1 MANKESSQKNFFY
14 RLTFG
19 DIIAYDGKQPEEL
32 ILDQGSQLELSDS
45 TNSYNLLL
53 HGIKVSRKIYQPT
66 EIEAEM
72 DFMQA
77 NTSNTYQQ
85 ATQAPQFDDVSR
97 LLLQRKVTLDV
108 VIDGVASN
116 VVKNCYVY
124 ELTPQLQSDTNGT
137 KMYVKLSI
145 FSMDKLMTI
154 NKYSKAY
161 VARKLG
167 SEILQPES
175 LNFGILSDGTPLVE
189 SDVNNQKH
197 LMYTEGGKSHE
208 FIQPYLV
215 QYNESFY
222 DFLVRTSNR
231 CGEFLYF
238 EDGKLVLGL
247 PDSSL
252 SEAIDNF
259 ATVTTQKRSVDPLK
273 ISGYARDSVKD
284 GIGAVKGTYDAAQ
297 GGNGIT
303 YPELNISAIAK
314 EQTGFPKDAFP
325 AHTSINTELAQDDYI
340 FPLYKGMFTNRAR
353 ELNYD
358 GDAGKKALGRMMLF
372 GKTMLGNELDAVGG
386 AVATAFIEGLIN
398 EGIPTMLADLRVSMY
413 NPAQNQRYI
422 EILQGKNDQ
431 YNDQKA
437 VQFGTLNSAGWT
449 SLNYYKDILLHE
461 EAQQRKIICINMGTN
476 FINVKLG
483 QKIKIK
489 GLSDT
494 YVVIQ
499 IELNSEEAW
508 NRDYDRYG
516 TMADDKYSGMRSLKI
531 YAIPG
536 YDDGKKFIPPVHPV
550 PVIRKVGPQAAFV
563 TDNEDPKFQ
572 GRVRIAFPWQ
582 SLKGPER
589 QKLQEVEGK
598 IRALEIRVLT
608 LKEEL
613 EELLKKAT
621 KAKQYIDELKKYVN
635 ATKEERKELLQPRY
649 KEIEGLEKDIQELR
663 DSEKL
668 KEAEKLK
675 DSKKN
680 KDSEKPKDSTTST
693 DIEKKELK
701 IKKIRAEIADF
712 EAAAKEHDEKKGSAG
727 YKVLEADNT
736 VISKY
741 KKIYEKEHKALLKAN
756 ADEEKAADEKS
767 KKEDESKKLQE
778 WIEKEVN
785 AMATP
790 WVRVVTPMA
799 TPGGGTFFR
808 PRVGDEVLVNFEND
822 NVERPYVVGS
832 VFSKNTTTPDEKMYR
847 QRGTELQGKDV
858 SMMMVSP
865 NGHHITFTDPI
876 GGTNFL
882 SNLVS
887 PGLGLWGT
895 IVGGPFT
902 NQLPG
907 AKDLA
912 GGIHIGDR
920 YGLYEIDMKSHKRSI
935 DIRSPFGTVE
945 IDAFS
950 GITISAPNGNVTI
963 RGKNINLEAGN
974 KVNITSGTNIEDP
987 GFGDPEGG
995 AYYAGKL
1002 FTDLF
1007 AEIIPGELT
1016 KYMFASIVDLSY
1028 IRHVVE
1034 VFVRPVDGTLKLK
1047 SKRYL
1052 MLEAGKGN
1060 ATIRRDRY
1068 AAAVAEKKET
1078 SEEFFQAMLAC
1089 VKYICEKV
1097 DQYYGEY
1104 ETSWADG
1111 YKKRQKYEDIG
1122 EANLKDV
1129 KNPNLAKLASEQD
1142 EWNDNVI
1149 TEEHYK
1155 DCFESLALVYDGED
1169 YVDNFSSKFSAMKT
1183 HGDAYGESAFKV
1195 YKQIRDFTKMLD
1207 EGRPDLGDFDWIAE
1221 CCPEALKKV
1230 DEKCKFTDDWMN
1242 AFANGKE
1249 DELFK
1254 VSEPDP
1260 KTDQFAMANKKL
1272 FKRKLLLAFVS
1283 KVGENPENAKDK
1295 YFSCGLR
1302 IDEIL
1307 AKEWIRQEFY
1317 WNRTVFFLDRDKRL
1331 NRDNYGRKLWDNTFG
1346 MIGKKFMKNF
1356 TPFDR
1361 SIWNDKADGQI
1372 LFSEEESK
1380 TLNFQGEG
1388 LHEESSS
1395 NIGTL
1400 DHLKKELMA
1409 IK

>member
-1 MANKESSQKNFFY
+1 MATESDQKKFFY

-32 ILDQGSQLELSDS
+32 ILNQGSQLELSDS

-53 HGIKVSRKIYQPT
+53 RGIKVNRKIYQPT
-66 EIEAEM
+66 QIEAEM

-77 NTSNTYQQ
+77 NTSDTYQQ
-85 ATQAPQFDDVSR
+85 ATQAPQFDDVSS

-175 LNFGILSDGTPLVE
+175 LYFGILSDGTPLVE
-189 SDVNNQKH
+189 TDV
-197 LMYTEGGKSHE
+197 KSQQYLKYSVSGTDLE
-208 FIQPYLV
+208 FIHPYLV

-231 CGEFLYF
+231 CGEYLYF
-238 EDGKLVLGL
+238 ENGKLVLGL
-247 PDSSL
+247 PDSDPL
-252 SEAIDNF
+252 VNIETF
-259 ATVTTQKRSVDPLK
+259 VTVTAQERSVDPLR
-273 ISGYARDSVKD
+273 IRGYARDSVKEGK
-284 GIGAVKGTYDAAQ
+284 GIVEGSSDAAASN
-297 GGNGIT
+297 NGQK
-303 YPELNISAIAK
+303 YLKLNFSAIAK
-314 EQTGFPKDAFP
+314 EKTGFPTDAFP
-325 AHTSINTELAQDDYI
+325 AATSSNLEQAQDEYI
-340 FPLYKGMFTNRAR
+340 FPLYAGKFTDRKR
-353 ELNYD
+353 ELHYD
-358 GDAGKKALGRMMLF
+358 GNTDQIAMSRIMPFVKNLLN
-372 GKTMLGNELDAVGG
+372 NELDGAGGMAVLL
-386 AVATAFIEGLIN
+386 AVEGLIG
-398 EGIPTMLADLRVSMY
+398 EAIPTMLADLRVVTY
-413 NPAQNQRYI
+413 NLSQGARYI
-422 EILQGKNDQ
+422 DIVKENSEQ
-431 YNDQKA
+431 YNEEKA
-437 VQFGTLNSAGWT
+437 VQFGTLNSDGWT
-449 SLNYYKDILLHE
+449 TLKYYQDILLHE
-461 EAQQRKIICINMGTN
+461 EEQQRKIVCVNMGTN

-489 GLSDT
+489 GLNDT
-494 YVVIQ
+494 YVIIQ
-499 IELNSEEAW
+499 IEQISEEAW
-508 NRDYDRYG
+508 NRDYDKYG
-516 TMADDKYSGMRSLKI
+516 TVADDKYSGMRSLKI

-536 YDDGKKFIPPVHPV
+536 YDDGKKFIPPVQPV

-572 GRVRIAFPWQ
+572 GRVRVAFPWQ

-598 IRALEIRVLT
+598 IRTLEIRILT

-621 KAKQYIDELKKYVN
+621 KAKQYIEELKKYVS

-649 KEIEGLEKDIQELR
+649 KEIEELEKDIQ
-663 DSEKL
+663 
-668 KEAEKLK
+668 
-675 DSKKN
+675 
-680 KDSEKPKDSTTST
+680 
-693 DIEKKELK
+693 ELK

-727 YKVLEADNT
+727 YKVLEEDNT

-756 ADEEKAADEKS
+756 ADKEKAADEKS

-832 VFSKNTTTPDEKMYR
+832 VFSKNILTPDEKMYR
-847 QRGTELQGKDV
+847 QRGVELQGKDV
-858 SMMMVSP
+858 SMSMVSP
-865 NGHHITFTDPI
+865 NGHHITFTDPE

-882 SNLVS
+882 ANLIS
-887 PGLGLWGT
+887 PGLGLWGS
-895 IVGGPFT
+895 IVGAPF
-902 NQLPG
+902 NNLLPG
-907 AKDLA
+907 AKDLS

-920 YGLYEIDMKSHKRSI
+920 YGIYEIDMKSHKRSI
-935 DIRSPFGTVE
+935 EINSPFGTVE
-945 IDAFS
+945 INAFS

-963 RGKNINLEAGN
+963 KGKNINLEAGN
-974 KVNITSGTNIEDP
+974 KVNIISGKNIEDP
-987 GFGDPEGG
+987 GLGDPEGG
-995 AYYAGKL
+995 AYQAGKF
-1002 FTDLF
+1002 FTDVF
-1007 AEIIPGELT
+1007 AEALPEELN
-1016 KYMFASIVDLSY
+1016 KYMFASILDLSY
-1028 IRHVVE
+1028 IRHVIE

-1068 AAAVAEKKET
+1068 AAKVEDKKKSQED
-1078 SEEFFQAMLAC
+1078 FFQAMLAC

-1097 DQYYGEY
+1097 DEYYGEY

-1111 YKKRQKYEDIG
+1111 HKKRQKYEDVG

-1142 EWNDNVI
+1142 EWNDYVI

-1155 DCFESLALVYDGED
+1155 DCFENLSLIFDGED
-1169 YVDNFSSKFSAMKT
+1169 YVDDFSSKFSAMKT

-1195 YKQIRDFTKMLD
+1195 YKQIRNFTKMLD
-1207 EGRPDLGDFDWIAE
+1207 EDRPDLGDFDWVAE

-1230 DEKCKFTDDWMN
+1230 DEKCKLTDDWMN

-1260 KTDQFAMANKKL
+1260 ETDQFAMANKKL

-1295 YFSCGLR
+1295 YFRCGLR

-1307 AKEWIRQEFY
+1307 AKKWILEEFY
-1317 WNRTVFFLDRDKRL
+1317 WNRTVFNLDKSKYE
-1331 NRDNYGRKLWDNTFG
+1331 NHDNYRRTLHASVVGVFKKTFQ
-1346 MIGKKFMKNF
+1346 KFAS
-1356 TPFDR
+1356 PFDR
-1361 SIWNDKADGQI
+1361 DIWNDKADGQI
-1372 LFSEEESK
+1372 LFSDHENT
-1380 TLNFQGEG
+1380 TLNFEKEG
-1388 LHEESSS
+1388 VHEESSS
-1395 NIGTL
+1395 NIGTM

>member
-1 MANKESSQKNFFY
+1 MANKESSQKKFFY

-19 DIIAYDGKQPEEL
+19 DIIAYQGEQPEEL
-32 ILDQGSQLELSDS
+32 ILDQGSQMELSDA
-45 TNSYNLLL
+45 TNSYNLTL

-66 EIEAEM
+66 QIEAEM

-85 ATQAPQFDDVSR
+85 ATQAPQFDDVSS
-97 LLLQRKVTLDV
+97 LLLQREVTLDV

-124 ELTPQLQSDTNGT
+124 ELIPQLQSDTNGT

-175 LNFGILSDGTPLVE
+175 LNFGKLSDGVPLIE
-189 SDVNNQKH
+189 TDVNNQKH

-358 GDAGKKALGRMMLF
+358 GDAGKKALGRMMLL
-372 GKTMLGNELDAVGG
+372 GKTMLANEINAVGG
-386 AVATAFIEGLIN
+386 VVATAFIEGLIN

-516 TMADDKYSGMRSLKI
+516 TMADDKYSGMRSQKI

-582 SLKGPER
+582 SLSGPER
-589 QKLQEVEGK
+589 AELADVNFKLDK
-598 IRALEIRVLT
+598 LENRIVF
-608 LKEEL
+608 LKNKEKTHL
-613 EELLKKAT
+613 EAAAKV
-621 KAKQYIDELKKYVN
+621 KQYIEELKKYVG

-649 KEIEGLEKDIQELR
+649 KEIEELEKDIN
-663 DSEKL
+663 KL

-675 DSKKN
+675 DS
-680 KDSEKPKDSTTST
+680 TTST
-693 DIEKKELK
+693 DIDKKELK
-701 IKKIRAEIADF
+701 LKKIKAEIAEY
-712 EAAAKEHDEKKGSAG
+712 EAAAKEHDEKKGSAS
-727 YKVLEADNT
+727 YKVLEEDNT
-736 VISKY
+736 VIRKY
-741 KKIYEKEHKALLKAN
+741 KEIYNKENTLYLKAHSDLDQ
-756 ADEEKAADEKS
+756 AEEEKKKTAAQG
-767 KKEDESKKLQE
+767 KKLKE

-974 KVNITSGTNIEDP
+974 KINVTSGMNIQDP
-987 GFGDPEGG
+987 GLGDPK
-995 AYYAGKL
+995 GKKYKWGKAM
-1002 FTDLF
+1002 TDIF
-1007 AEIIPGELT
+1007 AEIIPTEIN
-1016 KYMFASIVDLSY
+1016 KYMFASVVDLSY
-1028 IRHVVE
+1028 IRHIVE

-1052 MLEAGKGN
+1052 MLEAGSGN

-1068 AAAVAEKKET
+1068 AAKVEAKKET
-1078 SEEFFQAMLAC
+1078 SEEFFKAMLTC
-1089 VKYICEKV
+1089 VKQISEKV
-1097 DQYYGEY
+1097 DLFYNTY
-1104 ETSWADG
+1104 ETLWTDG
-1111 YKKRQKYEDIG
+1111 YKKRAEYEKTA
-1122 EANLKDV
+1122 ETVLEDV
-1129 KNPNLAKLASEQD
+1129 SKPELLKLAYSTKKENRSD
-1142 EWNDNVI
+1142 TIKKENFEKYFSKDKRLKNTPWELSNDPNEKFSVVRESA
-1149 TEEHYK
+1149 T
-1155 DCFESLALVYDGED
+1155 DFFESACKMYDL
-1169 YVDNFSSKFSAMKT
+1169 
-1183 HGDAYGESAFKV
+1183 
-1195 YKQIRDFTKMLD
+1195 TKSFNKMVKEEEL
-1207 EGRPDLGDFDWIAE
+1207 DLGVFDWIR
-1221 CCPEALKKV
+1221 PFVREALKTM
-1230 DEKCKFTDDWMN
+1230 DDKCESLKGWNEQFTDGN
-1242 AFANGKE
+1242 EEN
-1249 DELFK
+1249 LFNCP
-1254 VSEPDP
+1254 EPDP
-1260 KTDQFAMANKKL
+1260 KTDKFAMAHKKL
-1272 FKRKLLLAFVS
+1272 FKRKLLLCFIHAVS
-1283 KVGENPENAKDK
+1283 TAPGNEEDK
-1295 YFSCGLR
+1295 FYSSGLR
-1302 IDEIL
+1302 IDDIL
-1307 AKEWIRQEFY
+1307 SEDWIRQEFY
-1317 WNRTVFFLDRDKRL
+1317 WNRTVFNLDRAEKYQR
-1331 NRDNYGRKLWDNTFG
+1331 NNYKRKLRDSTAGIFLSTA
-1346 MIGKKFMKNF
+1346 KKIAA
-1356 TPFDR
+1356 PFDR
-1361 SIWNDKADGQI
+1361 DIWNDAADGQI
-1372 LFSEEESK
+1372 LFSDQESK

>member
-1 MANKESSQKNFFY
+1 MATESDQKKFFY

-32 ILDQGSQLELSDS
+32 ILNQGSQLELSDS

-53 HGIKVSRKIYQPT
+53 RGIKVNRKIYQPT
-66 EIEAEM
+66 QIEAEM

-77 NTSNTYQQ
+77 NTSDTYQQ
-85 ATQAPQFDDVSR
+85 ATQAPQFDDVSS

-175 LNFGILSDGTPLVE
+175 LYFGILSDGTPLVE
-189 SDVNNQKH
+189 TDV
-197 LMYTEGGKSHE
+197 KSQQYLKYSVSGTDLE
-208 FIQPYLV
+208 FIHPYLV

-231 CGEFLYF
+231 CGEYLYF
-238 EDGKLVLGL
+238 ENGKLVLGL
-247 PDSSL
+247 PDSDPL
-252 SEAIDNF
+252 VNIETF
-259 ATVTTQKRSVDPLK
+259 VTVTAQERSVDPLR
-273 ISGYARDSVKD
+273 IRGYARDSVKD
-284 GIGAVKGTYDAAQ
+284 GKGIVEGSSDAAASN
-297 GGNGIT
+297 NGQK
-303 YPELNISAIAK
+303 YLKLNFSAIAK
-314 EQTGFPKDAFP
+314 EKTGFPTDAFP
-325 AHTSINTELAQDDYI
+325 AATSSNLEQAQDEYI
-340 FPLYKGMFTNRAR
+340 FPLYAGKFTDRKR
-353 ELNYD
+353 ELHYD
-358 GDAGKKALGRMMLF
+358 GNTDQIAMSRIMPFVKNLLN
-372 GKTMLGNELDAVGG
+372 NELDGAGGMAVLL
-386 AVATAFIEGLIN
+386 AVEGLIG
-398 EGIPTMLADLRVSMY
+398 EAIPTMLADLRVVTY
-413 NPAQNQRYI
+413 NLSQGARYI
-422 EILQGKNDQ
+422 DIVKENSEQ
-431 YNDQKA
+431 YNEEKA
-437 VQFGTLNSAGWT
+437 VQFGTLNSDGWT
-449 SLNYYKDILLHE
+449 TLKYYQDILLHE
-461 EAQQRKIICINMGTN
+461 EEQQRKIVCVNMGTN

-489 GLSDT
+489 GLNDT
-494 YVVIQ
+494 YVIIQ
-499 IELNSEEAW
+499 IEQISEEAW
-508 NRDYDRYG
+508 NRDYDKYG
-516 TMADDKYSGMRSLKI
+516 TVADDKYSGMRSLKI

-536 YDDGKKFIPPVHPV
+536 YDDGKKFIPPVQPV

-572 GRVRIAFPWQ
+572 GRVRVAFPWQ

-598 IRALEIRVLT
+598 IRTLEIRILT

-621 KAKQYIDELKKYVN
+621 KAKQYIEELKKYVS

-649 KEIEGLEKDIQELR
+649 KEIEELEKDIQ
-663 DSEKL
+663 
-668 KEAEKLK
+668 
-675 DSKKN
+675 
-680 KDSEKPKDSTTST
+680 
-693 DIEKKELK
+693 ELK

-727 YKVLEADNT
+727 YKVLEEDNT

-756 ADEEKAADEKS
+756 ADKEKAADEKS

-832 VFSKNTTTPDEKMYR
+832 VFSKNILTPDEKMYR
-847 QRGTELQGKDV
+847 QRGVELQGKDV
-858 SMMMVSP
+858 SMSMVSP
-865 NGHHITFTDPI
+865 NGHHITFTDPE

-895 IVGGPFT
+895 IVGAPFT
-902 NQLPG
+902 NLLPQV
-907 AKDLA
+907 KDLT

-920 YGLYEIDMKSHKRSI
+920 YGLYEIDMKSHKRAI
-935 DIRSPFGTVE
+935 EINSPFGTVE
-945 IDAFS
+945 INAFS

-963 RGKNINLEAGN
+963 KGKNINLEAGN
-974 KVNITSGTNIEDP
+974 KVNIISGKNIEDP
-987 GFGDPEGG
+987 GLGDPEGG
-995 AYYAGKL
+995 AYQAGKF
-1002 FTDLF
+1002 FTDVF
-1007 AEIIPGELT
+1007 AEALPEELN
-1016 KYMFASIVDLSY
+1016 KYMFASILDLSY
-1028 IRHVVE
+1028 IRHVIE

-1068 AAAVAEKKET
+1068 AAKVEDKKKSQED
-1078 SEEFFQAMLAC
+1078 FFQAMLAC

-1097 DQYYGEY
+1097 DEYYGEY

-1111 YKKRQKYEDIG
+1111 HKKRQKYEDVG

-1155 DCFESLALVYDGED
+1155 DCFESQGLIYDGED
-1169 YVDNFSSKFSAMKT
+1169 YVDDFSSKFSAMKT

-1195 YKQIRDFTKMLD
+1195 YKQIRNFTKMLD
-1207 EGRPDLGDFDWIAE
+1207 EDRPDLGDFDWVAE

-1230 DEKCKFTDDWMN
+1230 DEKCKLTDDWMN

-1260 KTDQFAMANKKL
+1260 ETDQFAMANKKL

-1295 YFSCGLR
+1295 YFRCGLR

-1307 AKEWIRQEFY
+1307 AKKWILEEFY
-1317 WNRTVFFLDRDKRL
+1317 WNRTVFNLDKSKYE
-1331 NRDNYGRKLWDNTFG
+1331 NHDNYRRTLHASVVGVFKKTFQ
-1346 MIGKKFMKNF
+1346 KFAS
-1356 TPFDR
+1356 PFDR
-1361 SIWNDKADGQI
+1361 DIWNDKADGQI
-1372 LFSEEESK
+1372 LFSDHENT
-1380 TLNFQGEG
+1380 TLNFEKEG
-1388 LHEESSS
+1388 VHEESSS
-1395 NIGTL
+1395 NIGTM